1 MKLSNAFQKLSKNSE
16 KLKRY
21 YQYAITKITPKKWHE
36 KKMELLLNERFLKA
50 SSCEKNRILEIVN
63 YYNKV
68 NNKFSIDQKTPIYQA
83 ARLKKEGS
91 WFYHYDLT
99 MQLAAFSGDLL
110 FHYLPGDVQSIPS
123 APTLVKSRPISDAN
137 ENSILLKLNTIRHFN
152 FVKDP
157 FQYADKKDVLVWRG
171 ACYQTHRRYF
181 IENFH
186 SHPLCNVGDTSRD
199 ADLGKKPFM
208 SIHEQLTYKFIL
220 SIEGNEVASNLK
232 WIMASNSL
240 CFMVKPKFETWFM
253 EGTLTPGIHYVEL
266 KEDYSDLDE
275 KINFYLENEDD
286 AITIIKNAN
295 DYVKP
300 FLDHDREALISHLVL
315 QKYFLDSGQYS
326 KINHLISIDSY
337 IKNECL

>member
-1 MKLSNAFQKLSKNSE
+1 MNLSNTFQKFSKNSE

-21 YQYAITKITPKKWHE
+21 YKYARTKTTPKKWHE
-36 KKMELLLNERFLKA
+36 RRMKLLFNERYLQA
-50 SSCEKNRILEIVN
+50 PSCEKNSILKRLN

-68 NNKFSIDQKTPIYQA
+68 NHTFSIDQKLPIYQA
-83 ARLKKEGS
+83 TGLKKEGS

-123 APTLVKSRPISDAN
+123 APTLVKSRPILDAN

-157 FQYADKKDVLVWRG
+157 FQYADKKDMLVWRG
-171 ACYQTHRRYF
+171 ACHQPHRRFF
-181 IENFH
+181 IENCF
-186 SHPLCNVGDTSRD
+186 SHPRCDVGDTRKD
-199 ADLGKKPFM
+199 AGLGKQSFM
-208 SIHEQLTYKFIL
+208 SIQDQLKYKFIL

-253 EGTLTPGIHYVEL
+253 EGTLSPGVHYVEL

-275 KINFYLENEDD
+275 KITFYLENKDD
-286 AITIIKNAN
+286 ATAIIKNAN
-295 DYVKP
+295 DYVRP

-315 QKYFLDSGQYS
+315 KKYFSNSGQS
-326 KINHLISIDSY
+326 SEFNHLTSV
-337 IKNECL
+337 